1 VQIRPIVT
9 NLQATLANQAAVSG
23 DPAVDAAV
31 AHLVEALGPALHVAA
46 MEIAEQAAAEVG
58 AQLPDH
64 DVAVVLVEGD
74 PALRVSDRPSTT
86 ERPPNEDLDARL
98 TLRLTPSLKQLVE
111 EAAQSAGDSINAWVA
126 EALGKQAGRQRT
138 VGKRHT
144 ESFDL

>member
-9 NLQATLANQAAVSG
+9 NLQATLTNQAAVSG
-23 DPAVDAAV
+23 DPAVDTAV

-64 DVAVVLVEGD
+64 EIAVVLADGD
-74 PALRVSDRPSTT
+74 PALRVH
-86 ERPPNEDLDARL
+86 ERPATTLTTSNEDLDARL
-98 TLRLTPSLKQLVE
+98 TLRLTPTLKQLVE
-111 EAAQSAGDSINAWVA
+111 EAAQNAGDSINAWVA

-138 VGKRHT
+138 VGKRVT

>member
-1 VQIRPIVT
+1 MSYRCRSGLRPKGNPHEPVRRPRAAYAARRPHPPPQPPAPSPHGPIPPRHQAVAAPTEGLTVQIRPIVT

-64 DVAVVLVEGD
+64 DVAVVLV
-74 PALRVSDRPSTT
+74 
-86 ERPPNEDLDARL
+86 
-98 TLRLTPSLKQLVE
+98 
-111 EAAQSAGDSINAWVA
+111 
-126 EALGKQAGRQRT
+126 
-138 VGKRHT
+138 
-144 ESFDL
+144 